1 MLRKTLL
8 FSLFLFVSQ
17 LQAQTE
23 ADFEKFGAGIF
34 SLISDTGS
42 YPHLEYIRIKSW
54 KQLIDE
60 QDLESAEKEEWKL
73 RIQDSYANEKI
84 EFEKKLGLLVQE
96 YRDASLKG
104 AEFTF
109 LESGYAPH
117 PKWKNWYQC
126 YLRFGFEHEG
136 VQTMV
141 DLNYELYYNGKGLLF
156 IGTRIDEDF

>member
-1 MLRKTLL
+1 M
-8 FSLFLFVSQ
+8 
-17 LQAQTE
+17 
-23 ADFEKFGAGIF
+23 IF
-34 SLISDTGS
+34 RNKALVLS
-42 YPHLEYIRIKSW
+42 
-54 KQLIDE
+54 
-60 QDLESAEKEEWKL
+60 
-73 RIQDSYANEKI
+73 
-84 EFEKKLGLLVQE
+84 LLVQE